1 MGIGDGGPGEPVSV
15 AGGGGGGLVSVAGG
29 GGGGLVSVAG
39 GGGGEL
45 VSVAGGGGGELV
57 SVAGGGG
64 GGGVVVWAG
73 GGGGGGVVC
82 VEVEGD
88 GDFVGVGVGVGFGV
102 VVNADPINGI
112 LANGDLR
119 FGLFVGLGDVAV
131 GRALVDL
138 VAGLDDECPAVPR
151 AEPVAPVTVRD
162 GTGAGDGLSKLNCGK
177 APPL

>member
-1 MGIGDGGPGEPVSV
+1 VGIGDGGPGEPVSV

-39 GGGGEL
+39 GGGG
-45 VSVAGGGGGELV
+45 
-57 SVAGGGG
+57 
-64 GGGVVVWAG
+64 GGVVVWAG
-73 GGGGGGVVC
+73 GGGGGGGGVVC
-82 VEVEGD
+82 AEVEGD
-88 GDFVGVGVGVGFGV
+88 GDCDFVGVGVGVGFGV